1 MPARRVACACACVA
15 VALALQQEPT
25 IVGTAPSEPRPFL
38 RLLDGRGGVDRLP
51 AAMAAAWP
59 TWILDA
65 DGAFERVPGAA
76 DGGGWVD
83 AVSVDDVWCASDLEP
98 PTARLALGIH
108 VRDGTLRHLFP
119 AVDLAVRKGDTDYR
133 NRGLRTM
140 PRAHAWLAV
149 GAALPSELRLFA
161 DGGAVDAAATL
172 ARAVEAL
179 ADAPPAALGTGSHV
193 VHAVVAGAAAPSL
206 VADARLQIVLAD
218 ALYDAADP
226 ADADRAAELDVLV
239 LETAPG
245 GASDHLPATYRD
257 LYRA

>member
-1 MPARRVACACACVA
+1 MARRVACACAFAA
-15 VALALQQEPT
+15 VALALQQEPK

-59 TWILDA
+59 TWVLDA

-83 AVSVDDVWCASDLEP
+83 AASVDDLWCASDLEP

-119 AVDLAVRKGDTDYR
+119 AVDLVVRRAGADFR
-133 NRGLRTM
+133 NRGLRTV

-149 GAALPSELRLFA
+149 GAALPSELRLFGA
-161 DGGAVDAAATL
+161 DGAAVDAAATL

-179 ADAPPAALGTGSHV
+179 ADAPPDALGAGSHV
-193 VHAVVAGAAAPSL
+193 VHAVVAGAAAPPL
-206 VADARLQIVLAD
+206 VPDARLRLVLAD

-226 ADADRAAELDVLV
+226 AEADRAAELDVLV

-245 GASDHLPATYRD
+245 GASDHLPAAYRD